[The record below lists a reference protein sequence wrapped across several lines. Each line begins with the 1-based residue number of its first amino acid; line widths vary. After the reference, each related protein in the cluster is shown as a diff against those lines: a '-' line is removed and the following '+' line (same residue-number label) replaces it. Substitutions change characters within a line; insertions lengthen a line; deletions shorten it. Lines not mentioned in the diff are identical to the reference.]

1 MARISRYSQT
11 GPKRTPI
18 DTRNVNVRR
27 DDNHESP
34 PPPPFNSYPSTPKML
49 ATPTGTPE
57 GAPLAP
63 PAPPTPKITRGH
75 SCVLCQ
81 QRKVKC
87 DRQKPC
93 ANCIKARAE
102 CVPSAPTV
110 PRRRRRKFS
119 EQDLAARLRRYEHL
133 LKKHGVKIEDDEDAP
148 EEPPE
153 LLVERGLTLGPVKVL
168 NKDRGMLFSDSDHQN
183 SRYVEKCAFLCL
195 LRRIVLTIAVHYG
208 RTSEMK
214 SRTRRKLSKHLRMTR
229 RMRQICIPT
238 QVYSFWVTEVHP
250 KICPLFI
257 LRTFRYSACGRR
269 FWSTSTLW

>member
-18 DTRNVNVRR
+18 DTRNVNV
-27 DDNHESP
+27 DNQESP
-34 PPPPFNSYPSTPKML
+34 PPPYPPTPKML
-49 ATPTGTPE
+49 ATPSGTPE
-57 GAPLAP
+57 GAP

-93 ANCIKARAE
+93 SNCIKARAE

-110 PRRRRRKFS
+110 PRRRRRKLS

-133 LKKHGVKIEDDEDAP
+133 LKKHGVKVEDDEDAP

-183 SRYVEKCAFLCL
+183 SRYVEKCAF
-195 LRRIVLTIAVHYG
+195 V
-208 RTSEMK
+208 
-214 SRTRRKLSKHLRMTR
+214 
-229 RMRQICIPT
+229 
-238 QVYSFWVTEVHP
+238 
-250 KICPLFI
+250 CPL
-257 LRTFRYSACGRR
+257 R
-269 FWSTSTLW
+269 